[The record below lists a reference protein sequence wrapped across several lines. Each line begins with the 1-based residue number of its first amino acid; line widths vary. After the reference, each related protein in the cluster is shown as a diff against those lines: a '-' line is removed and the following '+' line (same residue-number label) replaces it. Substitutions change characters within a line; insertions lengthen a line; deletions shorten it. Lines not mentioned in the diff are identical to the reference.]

1 MKRDLRKEIHLKH
14 DAASLTADH
23 GSSYSS
29 FADTIYR

>member
-14 DAASLTADH
+14 DAASLNADH

-29 FADTIYR
+29 